1 MSITNLAIK
10 YRTSIVALTL
20 LIVVGGL
27 YSYLTIP
34 KESAPSIEIPTIVV
48 TSIYPGASPDDV
60 ESVVTQPV
68 EQEIGSIS
76 GIEELRSTSTEGVSS
91 IVVEFTPDV
100 NLDKAYQEVNQAVD
114 RAQSELPDAVED
126 PSVDEIDTSEFPIM
140 TVNLTASYSL
150 ARLKEVAKDLQD
162 KVEGLPS
169 ILEANLV
176 GGLTREVR
184 INADLRALRSRNL
197 SLQSLIQ
204 TIEAENT
211 NIPGGSI
218 DVGDQSFLVRVDGQF
233 ENPADQIED
242 LVVAAPNGK
251 PVYVR
256 DVADVVFGFKD
267 RETYAR
273 LQTLQRENAEGA
285 VRPAKTTET
294 RQVIS
299 LSVKKRPGDNILDA
313 VENVK
318 ETLREADLPS
328 GTGVIVTGDESE
340 NVRSLVTDLENNI
353 ISGLI
358 FVVAVLLFF
367 MGVRNAVLV
376 GIAIP
381 LSMFTSFI
389 FFQAAGY
396 TFNFIILFSLII
408 ALGMLVDNAVVIVE
422 NIYRYHEN
430 GYSKLEAARLGTA
443 EVGGA
448 VVAAT
453 ATTVS
458 VFAPM
463 LFWPGTIGEFM
474 GYMPLTLIV
483 TLTCSLFVA
492 LIVNPVITGIFVK
505 VEGEDEGAGERERGG
520 AGETSHPTNQRPGW
534 LRWVATGAVAF
545 TALVLAFVSW
555 QTLVV
560 LAVGVPLLYY
570 GYVKVLKPVGD
581 RFMAEGMPRLVARY
595 RSFLRD
601 MLDRDYGPR
610 NGRADSASGYVNN
623 SADDVRGVRSFLTNR
638 YTRNMG
644 ALGALV
650 AGMALCALGGAVFA
664 ATRIGG
670 MLLLAP
676 GGLLLA
682 VGVLGILFHTLEMVF
697 LGGWTSVKAAGGFAA
712 VCALLL
718 AVQLPGGDVALPTLL
733 MIVAFPLLLAAVGFY
748 GALHRQSSGGA
759 LAGTVDAVLL
769 VLASF
774 LVVAAV
780 LGGLGS
786 SLSSVLSDAAV
797 SGLPEPVAVGLPL
810 GIAAL
815 IGMVATLGRLYQRR
829 ARSDAPAARPPVR
842 RLVLTDNRAVLLNSS
857 VGLLLI
863 IVCMFALQPT
873 GVSFF
878 PETDPSR
885 VQVTLDAPIGT
896 NVEASNRVAAAA
908 HDSLTALLAN
918 DDAARG
924 NVKNIVINVGI
935 GEDAAF
941 GGEAS
946 RPRRSRLSLNFVDF
960 AQRAEPTPAT
970 LRSLRNRL
978 SGFPGVEMD
987 FTKEQQGP
995 PTGAPVNIEISGPDF
1010 EKLLSIS
1017 NEIQSRMREAAERG
1031 EIPGLVDV
1039 TDDANA
1045 GRPEVQVNI
1054 DRERANA
1061 YGLSTA
1067 GIAREVRAAIEGTE
1081 ASKYR
1086 DGEDE
1091 YDITVRAREADRQQI
1106 ESLESLMI
1114 NTPAGTQI
1122 PLSSI
1127 ATLGEGSGLGSI
1139 TRLDE
1144 QRVIT
1149 VTGDAAPG
1157 VNGQAV
1163 LGKVQNLL
1171 SEYQQDLPPGY
1182 SLEYTGANEE
1192 QQESFGFLGV
1202 ALAVGVSLIL
1212 MVMIAEFNSISA
1224 PFIIIVA
1231 VGLSMIG
1238 VLLGLIL
1245 TRTPFSLFTFIGI
1258 ISLAGIV
1265 VNNNIVLVDYVM
1277 QLRQQGM
1284 DKQDAIIEG
1293 GATRLRPVL
1302 LTALTTILGLVPLTF
1317 GINVDFVGLLAELE
1331 PDFQIGSENTQF
1343 WGPMGTAIIAGLLFG
1358 TFLTLVIV
1366 PVMYSTFD
1374 SLSVRAARLFGGN
1387 ADDAGITSEAVAT
1400 VGGVA
1405 TAPDGSELQ
1414 PAHDGNG
1421 APAGDQRPPDPFA
1434 PGDGYDSE
1442 EGGPHSGSG
1451 AAPGDEEE
1459 RSSPSP

>member
-10 YRTSIVALTL
+10 YRTSVVVLTL
-20 LIVVGGL
+20 LIMAGGL

-60 ESVVTQPV
+60 ESVVTQPI
-68 EQEIGSIS
+68 EQEIGGIS

-114 RAQSELPDAVED
+114 RSQSELPDAVED

-505 VEGEDEGAGERERGG
+505 VEDETEENESRAER
-520 AGETSHPTNQRPGW
+520 RPAW
-534 LRWVATGAVAF
+534 MRYAAVGAVAL
-545 TALVLAFVSW
+545 TALILAFANW
-555 QTLVV
+555 ETLVV
-560 LAVGVPLLYY
+560 LAVLVPIVYF
-570 GYVKVLKPVGD
+570 GYKWFLKPAGD
-581 RFMAEGMPRLVARY
+581 RFMAEGMPRLIKQY
-595 RSFLRD
+595 RSFLRS
-601 MLDRDYGPR
+601 MLRRDYET
-610 NGRADSASGYVNN
+610 ADRPFA
-623 SADDVRGVRSFLTNR
+623 
-638 YTRNMG
+638 RNMG
-644 ALGALV
+644 ALSALAV
-650 AGMALCALGGAVFA
+650 GLVVCAVGGAVFSV
-664 ATRIGG
+664 TTVGG
-670 MLLLAP
+670 LLLLVP

-682 VGVLGILFHTLEMVF
+682 GGVLGVLFHTFEFIF
-697 LGGWTSVKAAGGFAA
+697 LGGSTSVKATAAFVALMAALLAFSLAGGS
-712 VCALLL
+712 L
-718 AVQLPGGDVALPTLL
+718 ALPTFLVLL
-733 MIVAFPLLLAAVGFY
+733 AFPLLLLGVAAS
-748 GALHRQSSGGA
+748 GALHRQSRA
-759 LAGTVDAVLL
+759 LGTAIDTGLMLFAGVM
-769 VLASF
+769 
-774 LVVAAV
+774 VVAAV
-780 LGGLGS
+780 TGGLGGGIS
-786 SLSSVLSDAAV
+786 SMAGGALPAV
-797 SGLPEPVAVGLPL
+797 ATIGGPVALALVAGSVALL
-810 GIAAL
+810 GS
-815 IGMVATLGRLYQRR
+815 LYRR
-829 ARSDAPAARPPVR
+829 RGASPSPSETE
-842 RLVLTDNRAVLLNSS
+842 RLVLTDNRSALLNGS
-857 VGLLLI
+857 VGVLLI
-863 IVCMFALQPT
+863 IVLMFAVQPT

-878 PETDPSR
+878 PDTDPSR
-885 VQVTLDAPIGT
+885 VQVTLDAPVGT
-896 NVEASNRVAAAA
+896 NVHASNRIAAAA
-908 HDSLTALLAN
+908 HDSLTTLLQR
-918 DDAARG
+918 DDRARA
-924 NVKNIVINVGI
+924 NVKNIVVNVGV
-935 GEDAAF
+935 GGDAQF
-941 GGEAS
+941 GGEAN
-946 RPRRSRLSLNFVDF
+946 RAQRSQLALNFVDF

-970 LRSLRNRL
+970 LRSLRSRL

-987 FTKEQQGP
+987 FVKEQQGP
-995 PTGAPVNIEISGPDF
+995 PTGAPVNIEISGPNFD
-1010 EKLLSIS
+1010 KLFSIS
-1017 NEIQSRMREAAERG
+1017 NEIQSRLRTAAETGR
-1031 EIPGLVDV
+1031 IPGLVDV

-1045 GRPEVQVNI
+1045 GRPEVRVDI

-1067 GIAREVRAAIEGTE
+1067 GIAQEVRAAIEGTE

-1086 DGEDE
+1086 DGENE
-1091 YDITVRAREADRQQI
+1091 YDITVRAQESDRQKI
-1106 ESLESLMI
+1106 ESLEALMI
-1114 NTPAGTQI
+1114 NTPSGAQI
-1122 PLSSI
+1122 PLSSV
-1127 ATLGEGSGLGSI
+1127 ATLDVGSGLGSI

-1238 VLLGLIL
+1238 VMLGLIL

-1284 DKQDAIIEG
+1284 DKQEAIIEG

-1302 LTALTTILGLVPLTF
+1302 LTALTTVLGLVPLTF
-1317 GINVDFVGLLAELE
+1317 GLNVDFVGLLAELE
-1331 PDFQIGSENTQF
+1331 PNFQIGSENTQF
-1343 WGPMGTAIIAGLLFG
+1343 WGPMGTAIIAGLTFG

-1366 PVMYSTFD
+1366 PVMYSAFD
-1374 SLSVRAARLFGGN
+1374 SLSIHATKAFGG
-1387 ADDAGITSEAVAT
+1387 DTGEAGLVSDAVAT
-1400 VGGVA
+1400 EGGMAGAPGEDGGRPVPGDGARSGPAPQHA
-1405 TAPDGSELQ
+1405 T
-1414 PAHDGNG
+1414 GNG
-1421 APAGDQRPPDPFA
+1421 ARGEGERPAPAGPGREQPPYAPEGEDPGSHASSSKASGSAPRDGDARDDYDSGNGRPAGENPA
-1434 PGDGYDSE
+1434 PGE
-1442 EGGPHSGSG
+1442 EG
-1451 AAPGDEEE
+1451 
-1459 RSSPSP
+1459 SSP